1 MVFVSIP
8 QLGRPCAWRL
18 PRRIRLYLLVQRCEQ
33 LPRRLVSAPGS
44 VSACGEDVYQKFLGS
59 IYRLATFH
67 LVLSFVS
74 VLTSVPVLF
83 TTQMYHRLGD
93 QWASSLLAF
102 IALACC
108 AIPFLFYFM
117 GARIRRSSKYA
128 YVEPEEQDEEKK
140 VGAH

>member
-1 MVFVSIP
+1 MP
-8 QLGRPCAWRL
+8 
-18 PRRIRLYLLVQRCEQ
+18 
-33 LPRRLVSAPGS
+33 
-44 VSACGEDVYQKFLGS
+44 FL
-59 IYRLATFH
+59 
-67 LVLSFVS
+67 S

-93 QWASSLLAF
+93 QWASSLLAI

-117 GARIRRSSKYA
+117 GARIRRNSKYA
-128 YVEPEEQDEEKK
+128 YVEPQEQDEEKK